1 MTSEP
6 TRMKSIW
13 YLVSLVLMEMGGLV
27 LIAGIIEL
35 VAPSSR
41 HTVLAEIHPG
51 LWWGCV
57 MIVAGVIFYLK
68 NRNASR

>member
-35 VAPSSR
+35 FAPSPR
-41 HTVLAEIHPG
+41 RTVLAEIHPG
-51 LWWGCV
+51 IWWGCV
-57 MIVAGVIFYLK
+57 MIVAGVIFYVR
-68 NRNASR
+68 NRNKSR